1 MKKLILFI
9 LPLIAGPAFAQGW
22 VRYAETDEAIHYF
35 DSLRTRKMGDT
46 SFVWDLHDLGQPS
59 TDAQGKTFRSVL
71 YATEFQCR
79 AGKHRRLSIARHAE
93 AMGRGSVASED
104 VGAGDWIETRP
115 ESLAGQLF
123 KHICE

>member
-1 MKKLILFI
+1 MKKLFLLL
-9 LPLIAGPAFAQGW
+9 LPMIAGPSLAQGW

-46 SFVWDLHDLGQPS
+46 SFVWDLHDLAQPS
-59 TDAQGKTFRSVL
+59 TDVQGKTVRSVL

-79 AGKHRRLSIARHAE
+79 AGKHRTLSIARHTE
-93 AMGRGSVASED
+93 PMGRGSPASEE
-104 VGAGDWIETRP
+104 VGAGDWVATQGD
-115 ESLAGQLF
+115 SLAGQLF

>member
-1 MKKLILFI
+1 M
-9 LPLIAGPAFAQGW
+9 PAFSQGW
-22 VRYAETDEAIHYF
+22 VRYSQTEAATHYF

-46 SFVWDLHDLGQPS
+46 SFVWDLHDLAQAS

-79 AGKHRRLSIARHAE
+79 AGKHRRLGIARHAE
-93 AMGRGSVASED
+93 AMGRGTPVSED
-104 VGAGDWIETRP
+104 AGAGEWIETRTD
-115 ESLAGQLF
+115 SLAGQLF